1 MNKQETMALLGENI
15 AADIKAIG
23 VSHARNL
30 RAIDDM
36 YEYAIA
42 NENAN
47 DTSGDDRLLMFEW
60 YRLMRK
66 ICIAFESDKEIKVL
80 SPAEANKE

>member
-1 MNKQETMALLGENI
+1 MNKQEVMALLGANI
-15 AADIKAIG
+15 AKDIEAIG
-23 VSHARNL
+23 ATHANNL
-30 RAIDDM
+30 QAIDDL

-42 NENAN
+42 NDNA
-47 DTSGDDRLLMFEW
+47 DGTSGDQRLLMFEW

-80 SPAEANKE
+80 SPAEANK